1 MARTRD
7 KQLGYS
13 EIQNLMLD
21 QPGRQQKAEK
31 ILRVLAHF
39 RGTDDLVGARVLD
52 LGCSLGFFV
61 EAAAE
66 RGAIAV
72 GVDIDVAGLAAA
84 RAARDLRA
92 GFLCADGE
100 ALPFPDASLDV
111 VVFNHIYEHVVD
123 ADKVMAEIRRVLRP
137 DGIVYLGM
145 ANKLVVVEPHYK
157 LPFLSW
163 LPHRAADAYMKR
175 FGPMDAYHERFRTY
189 PGLRKMAT
197 GLHVHDYTF
206 SILADSGAFAAQDVV
221 PGPAPRLFRAL
232 PSTVGGAAADRPD
245 LHLDRVALRPRS
257 GRTDAAGTPDQ
268 AQDLTPGARRDTR
281 RPWSGARTAGGPHRS
296 SKASRPTVRPG
307 RRPIW
312 RTPSR
317 TPGMNDARS

>member
-7 KQLGYS
+7 KQFGYS

-123 ADKVMAEIRRVLRP
+123 ADKVMAEIRRVLVP

-232 PSTVGGAAADRPD
+232 PSTVLA
-245 LHLDRVALRPRS
+245 ALRPIAPTYIWIGSPS
-257 GRTDAAGTPDQ
+257 GRGPAGPTLRVP
-268 AQDLTPGARRDTR
+268 PTR
-281 RPWSGARTAGGPHRS
+281 LKT
-296 SKASRPTVRPG
+296 
-307 RRPIW
+307 
-312 RTPSR
+312 
-317 TPGMNDARS
+317 